1 MRRLGFDIGE
11 RRIGVAVSD
20 PSGTVATPLDVL
32 DARALARDPSPLR
45 RLVADY
51 EPRELVVGLP
61 LTLAGEEGPQAQSVK
76 VTVRRLIEPLGI
88 PVAYH
93 DERFTSAEAERSMAA
108 AGADSRARRGSVDM
122 VAAALL
128 LQSYL
133 DEHTGHGKVT
143 EHDR

>member
-11 RRIGVAVSD
+11 ARIGVAVSD
-20 PSGTVATPLDVL
+20 PTGTVATPLTVL
-32 DARALARDPSPLR
+32 DARMLARDATPLG
-45 RLVADY
+45 RLIEDY
-51 EPRELVVGLP
+51 EPEELVVGLP
-61 LTLAGEEGPQAQSVK
+61 LTMAGEEGPQAAIVK
-76 VTVRRLIEPLGI
+76 ATVRRLLKPFDL

-93 DERFTSAEAERSMAA
+93 DERLSSTEAERSMAA
-108 AGADSRARRGSVDM
+108 AGADSRARRGRVDM

-133 DEHTGHGKVT
+133 DAHAGHGKVT